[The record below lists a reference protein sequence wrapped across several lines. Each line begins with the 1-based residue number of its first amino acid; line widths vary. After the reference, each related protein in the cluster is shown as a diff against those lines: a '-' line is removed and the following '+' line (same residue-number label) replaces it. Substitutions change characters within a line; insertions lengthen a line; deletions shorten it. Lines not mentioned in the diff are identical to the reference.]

1 MIPLNEKKLIEGLK
15 KKKMW
20 AYEVLYDEYAPKL
33 GSVIK
38 SYLKTDDVEDVLQE
52 TFIKVFKSI
61 KKFRGDSKLS
71 TWLYRITV
79 NVCKDI
85 IAKRKKRKQ
94 FLTDFQERE
103 ENYNLNPKSSTN
115 VFKEVMDELS
125 YEELMKIIN
134 RLSEEDRLLIK
145 LRDVDGLAYSE
156 IADIVDKP
164 VGTVKSKLHY
174 ARKRLRD
181 MLEEVDYH
189 VQ

>member
-1 MIPLNEKKLIEGLK
+1 
-15 KKKMW
+15 
-20 AYEVLYDEYAPKL
+20 
-33 GSVIK
+33 
-38 SYLKTDDVEDVLQE
+38 
-52 TFIKVFKSI
+52 
-61 KKFRGDSKLS
+61 
-71 TWLYRITV
+71 V

-85 IAKRKKRKQ
+85 ITKRKKRKQ